1 MDETIA
7 KRFGKKTELKSRTVT
22 VYPKSAEREIQ
33 RLVGALFVSI
43 SRDVRDI
50 RLDDKDNKRWEA
62 LAVGAAVEARLR
74 KVATQVESQAL
85 REWKRCVK
93 DTLGVEIPSE
103 YYYGLYAPE
112 TNKWLLETMKQI
124 SELPGTARQAAKKVI
139 QQCVKA
145 GKSMTEIRRAVSKKL
160 SSLKRQAK
168 ARAVSAVAA
177 LFGILN
183 RTQQR
188 DAGCGK
194 YVWRSARD
202 SRVRPCHRELDGHI
216 FEWSNPP
223 EMWRETAHGRVY
235 TGKRCNPGED
245 WGCRCIAIPVFGLS
259 GLTLPIEEGTEQT

>member
-7 KRFGKKTELKSRTVT
+7 KRFGTKTELKSRTVT
-22 VYPKSAEREIQ
+22 IYPKSAEREMQ
-33 RLVGALFVSI
+33 RLVGAFFVEI
-43 SRDVRDI
+43 SKNVKSI
-50 RLDDKDNKRWEA
+50 RLDAKDEKEEKRWEKLA
-62 LAVGAAVEARLR
+62 LSSALILRLT
-74 KVATQVESQAL
+74 KVAKQVENQTL
-85 REWKRCVK
+85 REWKRCVSE
-93 DTLGVEIPSE
+93 TLGVDIPDA
-103 YYYGLYAPE
+103 YYYGLYAAE
-112 TNKWLLETMKQI
+112 TNKWLLDTMKQL
-124 SELPGTARQAAKKVI
+124 SALPGEARQAAKKVI
-139 QQCVKA
+139 QKCVKA
-145 GKSMTEIRRAVSKKL
+145 GKSLTEIKREVSKKL

-245 WGCRCIAIPVFGLS
+245 WGCRCIAIPVFEARS
-259 GLTLPIEEGTEQT
+259 ITLPEMED